1 MSILAAIIVFG
12 LLIFFHELGHF
23 LFAKLFGVYVE
34 KFSIGFG
41 PALFTK
47 KAKET
52 EYSISAIP
60 LGGYVKMY
68 GENLN
73 DEVDESMT
81 NRSFSHKSVGKRSL
95 IVLAGPVFNF
105 LLAFLLFS
113 LVNAIGTPKLK
124 PVIGKVQQDMPAAA
138 AGLQEGDEILKVN
151 GKEITYW
158 QQISD
163 SIKSNP
169 NKSVSLL
176 IKRGDETIE
185 KTITPTVA
193 EVKNIFGEKIKVSL
207 IGIAPSTKT
216 TITVRHNPIKAVYLG
231 AVKTYEIT
239 KLTIVGIVK
248 IFQQVVPADNIGGP
262 ILIFQ
267 MAKETAAAGINSLL
281 LFMAV
286 ISINLAILNLLP
298 IPVLDGGHLL
308 FYGIEAVKGKPVS
321 LRTRE
326 VTQMV
331 GLALLLA
338 LMVFAFYNDITR
350 IISK

>member
-1 MSILAAIIVFG
+1 MSIIAAIIVFG

-23 LFAKLFGVYVE
+23 LFAKLFKVYVE

-47 KAKET
+47 KLGET

-68 GENLN
+68 GENIN
-73 DEVDESMT
+73 DEVEESKKH
-81 NRSFSHKSVGKRSL
+81 RSFSHKAVAKRSL
-95 IVLAGPVFNF
+95 IVLAGPFFNF

-113 LVNAIGTPKLK
+113 LVNTMGTPKLK
-124 PVIGKVQQDMPAAA
+124 PVIGEVQKDMPAYS
-138 AGLQEGDEILKVN
+138 AGLQEGDEIIKIN
-151 GKEITYW
+151 GKEIKYW

-163 SIKSNP
+163 SIKSNSDKP
-169 NKSVSLL
+169 VTLL
-176 IKRGDETIE
+176 IKRDGETID
-185 KTITPTVA
+185 KTITPKVT
-193 EVKNIFGEKIKVSL
+193 EVENIFGEKISVSL
-207 IGIAPSTKT
+207 IGIAPSTEST
-216 TITVRHNPIKAVYLG
+216 VTIRYNPFQALSLG
-231 AVKTYEIT
+231 AAKTYEIT
-239 KLTIVGIVK
+239 KLTIVGIIK

-321 LRTRE
+321 LKTRE

-350 IISK
+350 IISQ

>member
-1 MSILAAIIVFG
+1 MSIIAAIIVFG
-12 LLIFFHELGHF
+12 FLIFFHELGHF

-41 PALFTK
+41 PALFTRK
-47 KAKET
+47 SKET

-73 DEVDESMT
+73 DEVEESMT
-81 NRSFSHKSVGKRSL
+81 SRSFSHKSVGKRAL

-113 LVNAIGTPKLK
+113 LVNAMGTPKLR
-124 PVIGKVQQDMPAAA
+124 PVIGKVQKNMPAAA
-138 AGLQEGDEILKVN
+138 AGLQKGDEILKVN
-151 GKEITYW
+151 GKKIIYW

-163 SIKSNP
+163 SIKDNSNKP
-169 NKSVSLL
+169 VTLL
-176 IKRGDETIE
+176 IKRGDDTIKKTIE
-185 KTITPTVA
+185 PSVT

-207 IGIAPSTKT
+207 IGIAPSTES
-216 TITVRHNPIKAVYLG
+216 TITVRHNPVKSVYLG

-248 IFQQVVPADNIGGP
+248 IIQQVVPADNIGGP

-338 LMVFAFYNDITR
+338 LMVFAFYNDIAR

>member
-1 MSILAAIIVFG
+1 MSIIAAIIVFG

-68 GENLN
+68 GENPIE
-73 DEVDESMT
+73 EVDESMAH
-81 NRSFSHKSVGKRSL
+81 RSFSHKSVGKRSL

-113 LVNAIGTPKLK
+113 LVNAMGTPKLK
-124 PVIGKVQQDMPAAA
+124 PVIGKVQKDMPAAA
-138 AGLQEGDEILKVN
+138 AGLQKGDEIVKIDD
-151 GKEITYW
+151 EDITFW
-158 QQISD
+158 QQISNR
-163 SIKSNP
+163 IKNNSNKP
-169 NKSVSLL
+169 VTLL
-176 IKRGDETIE
+176 IKREGKIIE
-185 KTITPTVA
+185 KTITPTVT
-193 EVKNIFGEKIKVSL
+193 EVENIFGEKISVSL
-207 IGIAPSTKT
+207 IGIAPSTES
-216 TITVRHNPIKAVYLG
+216 TITVRHNPVKSVYLG
-231 AVKTYEIT
+231 AFKTYEIT
-239 KLTIVGIVK
+239 KLTLVGIVK
-248 IFQQVVPADNIGGP
+248 IFQQMVPADNIGGP

-298 IPVLDGGHLL
+298 IPILDGGHLL

-321 LRTRE
+321 LKTRE